1 MSLMSKVAVLG
12 QRDAVLGF
20 KASGAVVFAADSL
33 DEAQQSLDDV
43 RKGDFAILLV
53 TEEIAGSLKAELTPL
68 YEMPKPVV
76 TILPDA
82 ARPRGLGMEL
92 LQKRVERAVGVN
104 ILLKGE
110 E

>member
-1 MSLMSKVAVLG
+1 MSKVAVLG

-20 KASGAVVFAADSL
+20 NASGAVAFAAD
-33 DEAQQSLDDV
+33 DAREAREKLGKILED
-43 RKGDFAILLV
+43 DFAVLLV
-53 TEEIAGSLKAELTPL
+53 TEEMAEMLKEELRPL
-68 YEMPKPVV
+68 YEKPKPVV

-82 ARPRGLGMEL
+82 RRPRGLGMEL
-92 LQKRVERAVGVN
+92 LKKRVERAVGAN

>member
-1 MSLMSKVAVLG
+1 MSKVAVLG

-20 KASGAVVFAADSL
+20 KASGAVAFSA
-33 DEAQQSLDDV
+33 DDV
-43 RKGDFAILLV
+43 HEAREKLGKILEGDFAVLLV
-53 TEEIAGSLKAELTPL
+53 TEEIAGMLKEELQPL
-68 YEMPKPVV
+68 YEKPKPVV

-82 ARPRGLGMEL
+82 RRPRGLGMEL
-92 LQKRVERAVGVN
+92 LKKRVERAVGAN

>member
-1 MSLMSKVAVLG
+1 MSKVAVLG

-20 KASGAVVFAADSL
+20 KASGAVAFSAD
-33 DEAQQSLDDV
+33 DPREARDNLA
-43 RKGDFAILLV
+43 KILKEDFAVLLV
-53 TEEIAGSLKAELTPL
+53 TEEIADVLKEELRPL
-68 YEMPKPVV
+68 YENPKPVV

-82 ARPRGLGMEL
+82 RNSKGLGMEL
-92 LQKRVERAVGVN
+92 LRKRVERAVGAN